1 MGSFRS
7 RRTIG
12 GTLVKRTLTLALALA
27 VSISLVGCQP
37 SEEQGA
43 ETTPPATE
51 SPVAEAPA
59 EETPAATEGEQAAAP
74 AGAPAGVNLAAGE
87 QIFATNCAT
96 CHGARGAGDGPA
108 ASALNPRPTNMA
120 EGPFKHGGDFESWK
134 NVIANGVP
142 GTGMAPWSGTLSE
155 AQINDVTAYALS
167 LKK

>member
-1 MGSFRS
+1 
-7 RRTIG
+7 
-12 GTLVKRTLTLALALA
+12 VRTLTLALALA
-27 VSISLVGCQP
+27 ASISLVGCQP

-51 SPVAEAPA
+51 SPAAETPA
-59 EETPAATEGEQAAAP
+59 GETPAATEGAAP
-74 AGAPAGVNLAAGE
+74 GGQQVAGAPAGVDLAAGE

-96 CHGARGAGDGPA
+96 CHGPKGAGDGPA

-120 EGPFKHGGDFESWK
+120 AGPYKHVGDFDTWK
-134 NVIANGVP
+134 GVIANGVP

-155 AQINDVTAYALS
+155 DQINNVTAYALS